1 MTKHLIKRIKT
12 STCALYGTAGLA
24 DTFLSFGIA
33 TLLMPIYNI
42 GMGIDAKLL
51 GLAMIIPRVLDAITD
66 PLMGNISD
74 NTRSRFGRRRQY
86 IFAGVILCALLFPFI
101 WMPPAGSQ
109 GVVLGYLVG
118 AMCLHSIFYTIFAV
132 PYSALSYEIT
142 SDYDERTRLLAWRL
156 YFSTVAGVTIQWLY
170 KLCLMAGDT
179 EVEGVRVVS
188 VAIAVV
194 VLIFGIIPPIFTR
207 EQDVVE
213 TQEKVN
219 LFKALGYV
227 VQNKAF
233 RIMMISFIIVVTLLF
248 STGSMGLYINIFYV
262 FDGDKDTAAT
272 VMSTVGTILIAFAF
286 IGMLI
291 MKKVSELTGK
301 KAAILIAMGVAL
313 FGVLVS
319 WFTLRPNTSGIWWHS
334 AALQCIHCV
343 FTGAGVQGCWLLFA
357 SILGDVCD
365 DDELRTGL
373 RQEGVY
379 SAANGFVT
387 KCAQALVILGAAVM
401 LEFAGYVG
409 GADPTPE
416 TAFRM
421 KAVFVVVQVIGLGA
435 GLTLMAFFPIG
446 RKRAEETR
454 RILDE
459 RKKNAEQQPAAEHQ
473 DIIQK

>member
-12 STCALYGTAGLA
+12 RTCAEYGAAGLA

-51 GLAMIIPRVLDAITD
+51 GFAMIIPRVLDAITD

-86 IFAGVILCALLFPFI
+86 VFAGAVLCAVLFPFI
-101 WMPPAGSQ
+101 WMPPSASQ
-109 GVVLGYLVG
+109 NVIVIYLVG
-118 AMCLHSIFYTIFAV
+118 AMCLHSIFYTIFNV
-132 PYSALSYEIT
+132 PYTALGYEVT
-142 SDYDERTRLLAWRL
+142 QDYDERTRLFAWRF
-156 YFSTVAGVTIQWLY
+156 YFATAAGVTTQWLY

-188 VAIAVV
+188 VVIAVI
-194 VLIFGIIPPIFTR
+194 VLVFGIIPPLFTR
-207 EQDVVE
+207 EKEIVE
-213 TQEKVN
+213 EQEKVN
-219 LFKALGYV
+219 LFKALGCV
-227 VQNKAF
+227 VKNRAF
-233 RIMMISFIIVVTLLF
+233 VIMMISYVIIVTLLF
-248 STGSMGLYINIFYV
+248 STGSLGLYINIFYV

-272 VMSTVGTILIAFAF
+272 VMSSVGTIMIAFAF
-286 IGMLI
+286 LGMLV

-301 KAAILIAMGVAL
+301 KTAILMAMGIAL
-313 FGVLVS
+313 FGVLLS

-334 AALQCIHCV
+334 VALQCIHSMFLGV
-343 FTGAGVQGCWLLFA
+343 GVQGCWLLF
-357 SILGDVCD
+357 SSLLGDVCD

-379 SAANGFVT
+379 SAVNGFVN
-387 KCAQALVILGAAVM
+387 KIANALVILGAAFM
-401 LEFAGYVG
+401 LEFAGYVAG
-409 GADPTPE
+409 TDPSPE
-416 TAFRM
+416 IAFRM
-421 KAVFVVVQVIGLGA
+421 KAVFIAVQILGLGA
-435 GLTLMAFFPIG
+435 GLALMVFFPIN

-459 RKKNAEQQPAAEHQ
+459 RKQAAEEE
-473 DIIQK
+473 DAGFEIRDAR

>member
-86 IFAGVILCALLFPFI
+86 IFAGVIMCALLFPFI

-179 EVEGVRVVS
+179 DAEVKSYLVDRYGEF
-188 VAIAVV
+188 
-194 VLIFGIIPPIFTR
+194 VLLKP
-207 EQDVVE
+207 
-213 TQEKVN
+213 
-219 LFKALGYV
+219 
-227 VQNKAF
+227 
-233 RIMMISFIIVVTLLF
+233 
-248 STGSMGLYINIFYV
+248 V
-262 FDGDKDTAAT
+262 F
-272 VMSTVGTILIAFAF
+272 
-286 IGMLI
+286 
-291 MKKVSELTGK
+291 
-301 KAAILIAMGVAL
+301 
-313 FGVLVS
+313 
-319 WFTLRPNTSGIWWHS
+319 
-334 AALQCIHCV
+334 
-343 FTGAGVQGCWLLFA
+343 
-357 SILGDVCD
+357 
-365 DDELRTGL
+365 
-373 RQEGVY
+373 
-379 SAANGFVT
+379 SAANAALWLAGPLIFLLGLLISLRYIR
-387 KCAQALVILGAAVM
+387 ARHPQA
-401 LEFAGYVG
+401 
-409 GADPTPE
+409 PSP
-416 TAFRM
+416 
-421 KAVFVVVQVIGLGA
+421 
-435 GLTLMAFFPIG
+435 LT
-446 RKRAEETR
+446 AEEQAQLDK
-454 RILDE
+454 ILKD
-459 RKKNAEQQPAAEHQ
+459 
-473 DIIQK
+473 